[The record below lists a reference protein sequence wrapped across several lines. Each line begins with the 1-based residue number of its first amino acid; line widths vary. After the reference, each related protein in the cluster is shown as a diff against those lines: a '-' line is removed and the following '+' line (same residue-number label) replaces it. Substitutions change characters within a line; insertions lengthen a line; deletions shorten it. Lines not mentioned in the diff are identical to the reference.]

1 MLREQAETGLWRMKK
16 IVNSEQVFTA
26 YSALLTILKGYKM
39 AGKKVLIVED
49 NEQNM
54 ELFRDLL
61 MSKGYTVMEAVDGE
75 AALAKVHS
83 ETPDLILMDIQLP
96 KIDGVEVTRRMRAN
110 PSLNNVVII
119 AITAHAMK
127 GDREDFLK
135 AGFNDY
141 IAKPINIK
149 TFLQTV
155 ENHLRSVAS

>member
-1 MLREQAETGLWRMKK
+1 MSKPK
-16 IVNSEQVFTA
+16 I
-26 YSALLTILKGYKM
+26 
-39 AGKKVLIVED
+39 LIVED

-61 MSKGYTVMEAVDGE
+61 ASKGYTVTEAYDGE
-75 AALAKVHS
+75 TALAKLQD

-96 KIDGVEVTRRMRAN
+96 KMDGVAVARKVRENFRTN
-110 PSLNNVVII
+110 QLVII

-127 GDREDFLK
+127 GDREGFLN

-149 TFLQTV
+149 SFLQTI
-155 ENHLRSVAS
+155 EKHLQPVKS

>member
-1 MLREQAETGLWRMKK
+1 
-16 IVNSEQVFTA
+16 
-26 YSALLTILKGYKM
+26 M

-61 MSKGYTVMEAVDGE
+61 MSKGYAVMEAVDGE
-75 AALAKVHS
+75 AALDKVHY

-96 KIDGVEVTRRMRAN
+96 KMDGVEVTRKMRNYPA
-110 PSLNNVVII
+110 LNTTTII
-119 AITAHAMK
+119 AVTAHAMK

-149 TFLQTV
+149 SFLQII
-155 ENHLRSVAS
+155 ESHLQTSAS

>member
-1 MLREQAETGLWRMKK
+1 
-16 IVNSEQVFTA
+16 
-26 YSALLTILKGYKM
+26 M

-49 NEQNM
+49 NEQSM

-61 MSKGYTVMEAVDGE
+61 LSKGYAVMEAVDGE
-75 AALAKVHS
+75 AALDRALY

-96 KIDGVEVTRRMRAN
+96 KMDGVEVTRRMRNYPA
-110 PSLNNVVII
+110 LNNTAII

-127 GDREDFLK
+127 GDREGFLK

-149 TFLQTV
+149 TFLQTI
-155 ENHLRSVAS
+155 ENYLQPSAS

>member
-1 MLREQAETGLWRMKK
+1 
-16 IVNSEQVFTA
+16 
-26 YSALLTILKGYKM
+26 M

-61 MSKGYTVMEAVDGE
+61 LSKGYAVMEAVDGE
-75 AALAKVHS
+75 AALDKAHN

-96 KIDGVEVTRRMRAN
+96 RMDGVEVTRRMRNYPA
-110 PSLNNVVII
+110 LNATAII
-119 AITAHAMK
+119 AVTAHAMK
-127 GDREDFLK
+127 GDREGFLK

-149 TFLQTV
+149 TFLQTI
-155 ENHLRSVAS
+155 ENHLQTSAS